1 MFKNLLLAGAGGAIG
16 TMMRYLVYF
25 LYKHTNFPLA
35 TLLINIAG
43 SLVIG
48 IVFGI
53 ALRNTVFD
61 NNWKIFLATGICG
74 GFTTFSA
81 LSLENLQLL
90 QQGKY
95 FLSAIYIAGSIVG
108 GLLAVLAGYK
118 LTTN

>member
-1 MFKNLLLAGAGGAIG
+1 MAGLGGLIG
-16 TMMRYLVYF
+16 TMMRFGAYVIF
-25 LYKHTNFPLA
+25 KTPHFPFG

-48 IVFGI
+48 LVFGFAVKDI
-53 ALRNTVFD
+53 GFE

-81 LSLENLQLL
+81 FSLENFEMM

-95 FLSAIYIAGSIVG
+95 VLSLIYIFSSVVAGI
-108 GLLAVLAGYK
+108 AAAWMGYK
-118 LTTN
+118 LATN